1 MSKTVEPHRP
11 HDSWESRDVT
21 CNQTWRRWAEV
32 SKLRTWPTEGSFS
45 LSLSSPP
52 STLLLVTCSLGGGEP
67 GAEHVGLRGGFASP
81 RHAATHPADTAAAAA
96 AHTFEGRR
104 QQNQEHV
111 SVQGAGEDPLR
122 QGGEEEPAQ
131 PAAQSLSGGPRWVT
145 EARIFVDPRPA
156 GGSEVSRGILIG
168 GANRW
173 S

>member
-1 MSKTVEPHRP
+1 MTAENHV
-11 HDSWESRDVT
+11 
-21 CNQTWRRWAEV
+21 TWRVTKHGGAG
-32 SKLRTWPTEGSFS
+32 LRLANSGPDRPKARS

-156 GGSEVSRGILIG
+156 GGFRGVPRDS
-168 GANRW
+168 NRGR
-173 S
+173 